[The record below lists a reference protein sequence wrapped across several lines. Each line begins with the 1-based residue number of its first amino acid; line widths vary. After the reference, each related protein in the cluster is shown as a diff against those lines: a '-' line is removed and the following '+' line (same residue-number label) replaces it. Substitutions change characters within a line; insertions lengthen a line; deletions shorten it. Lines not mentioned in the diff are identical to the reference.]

1 MREDQRGIQFHP
13 AAVPLVSISLSFLA
27 YFPFSLFF
35 LAVLAPVSRAFLF
48 FFSSH
53 PFFFFVFFRLPRRVS
68 SNFHDYSRRRVFLC
82 TFPSFSLAADFRRR
96 GDYRSIPT
104 IRCMF
109 YVRFITVYTSKNGTL
124 LCVFFIYSVSVCIHY
139 SFINL

>member
-35 LAVLAPVSRAFLF
+35 LAILAPVSRSFLF

-53 PFFFFVFFRLPRRVS
+53 PLFRFLPFAPPCFLEFSRLFKTTGFPLHFSFVLSRGRLSTTRRLSIDSHHSMHVLRAFYYCVYPRRTG
-68 SNFHDYSRRRVFLC
+68 LC
-82 TFPSFSLAADFRRR
+82 YAFSL
-96 GDYRSIPT
+96 
-104 IRCMF
+104 
-109 YVRFITVYTSKNGTL
+109 FIALV
-124 LCVFFIYSVSVCIHY
+124 CVQY

>member
-35 LAVLAPVSRAFLF
+35 LAILAPVSRAFLF

-53 PFFFFVFFRLPRRVS
+53 PFFFVFFRLPRRVS

-82 TFPSFSLAADFRRR
+82 IFPPFLSRGRLSTTRRLSIDSHHSMHVLRAFYYCVYLEERDFV
-96 GDYRSIPT
+96 
-104 IRCMF
+104 M
-109 YVRFITVYTSKNGTL
+109 RFPLFIALV
-124 LCVFFIYSVSVCIHY
+124 CVHY
-139 SFINL
+139 SFINS